1 MGQSLAKAAVASS
14 SNAGPQD
21 EISQVK
27 QIVCS
32 VIIRILIADALGPQ
46 L

>member
-1 MGQSLAKAAVASS
+1 MGQSLAKAAVVSS

-27 QIVCS
+27 QTVCF
-32 VIIRILIADALGPQ
+32 VIIRMLIADTLGPQ